1 MRSHLYSKNLKK
13 SIFPE
18 MREYLVNLFSHNG
31 VDSVFSG
38 HVHFENFDIEEH
50 KGIRRGSNR
59 KWTGSTNSNGSS
71 YPNGSS
77 PKLPEME
84 LMKDNM
90 SWLQSTTKILGIQK
104 KLKKIMVHVPQPM
117 VQNSYGQP
125 HYTIVH
131 YSNDSLVLM
140 IWYDS
145 YHMSHIW
152 TFYQHI
158 TKFMSRMESQLMSKS
173 CPSSKIQ
180 FNPARILEKIQSSND
195 IWSTQINFKQSL
207 YLNRPLGDKSYNF
220 CQGFRYE

>member
-1 MRSHLYSKNLKK
+1 MRYHLYSKNLKK

-84 LMKDNM
+84 PMKDNM
-90 SWLQSTTKILGIQK
+90 SWLQSTIKILGIQR
-104 KLKKIMVHVPQPM
+104 KLKKIMVHVPQ
-117 VQNSYGQP
+117 
-125 HYTIVH
+125 
-131 YSNDSLVLM
+131 
-140 IWYDS
+140 
-145 YHMSHIW
+145 
-152 TFYQHI
+152 HI
-158 TKFMSRMESQLMSKS
+158 TKFMSRMENQLMFRS
-173 CPSSKIQ
+173 CPLSK
-180 FNPARILEKIQSSND
+180 NKI
-195 IWSTQINFKQSL
+195 
-207 YLNRPLGDKSYNF
+207 
-220 CQGFRYE
+220 